1 MSEFESDLE
10 AQSYLIRDIVA
21 RVLAEDIGP
30 GDATSRAVISPET
43 RAVGQLL
50 AKESGVVAGM
60 EVARECF
67 RQFSS
72 QTEFTVIKH
81 SGEHFEVGDVIGTVQ
96 GPARALLAAERTAL
110 NFLQRLCGI
119 ATLTRKFVD
128 AVAGTG
134 VEIADTRK
142 TDPGIRSLDRAA
154 VRAGGGKNH
163 RYALYED
170 RAAVRAG
177 GGKNHRYALYDGILI
192 KDNHIR
198 LVGSISAAVQAA
210 RSKAHSLFKIEVE
223 TTNLDQVR
231 EALAA
236 GADIIMLDNMSLEM
250 MREAVQIIGDRAL
263 IEASGGIELDEV
275 AEVAATGVD
284 IISVGTLT
292 HSAPSLDIS
301 LELSP
306 TE

>member
-21 RVLAEDIGP
+21 QVLAEDIGP
-30 GDATSRAVISPET
+30 GDATSRAVIPPET
-43 RAVGQLL
+43 RATGQLL

-67 RQFSS
+67 RQLSS
-72 QTEFTVIKH
+72 QTEFTAVKH
-81 SGEHFEVGDVIGTVQ
+81 SGECFEVGEILATAQ

-119 ATLTRKFVD
+119 ATLTRRFVD

-142 TDPGIRSLDRAA
+142 TTPGIRSLDRAA

-163 RYALYED
+163 RT
-170 RAAVRAG
+170 
-177 GGKNHRYALYDGILI
+177 ALYDGILI

-198 LVGSISAAVQAA
+198 LVGSVRAAVQAA
-210 RSKAHSLFKIEVE
+210 RSKAHSLFKVETE

-236 GADIIMLDNMSLEM
+236 GADIIMLDNMSRETM
-250 MREAVQIIGDRAL
+250 SEAVEVIGDRAL

-275 AEVAATGVD
+275 AEVAAIGVD

-306 TE
+306 IE

>member
-30 GDATSRAVISPET
+30 GDATSRAVIPPET
-43 RAVGQLL
+43 RAAGQLL

-67 RQFSS
+67 QQLSP
-72 QTEFTVIKH
+72 QTEFTAIKH
-81 SGEHFEVGDVIGTVQ
+81 SGEHFEVGGVLGTVQ

-119 ATLTRKFVD
+119 ATLN
-128 AVAGTG
+128 
-134 VEIADTRK
+134 TRK
-142 TDPGIRSLDRAA
+142 TDPGIRSLD
-154 VRAGGGKNH
+154 H
-163 RYALYED
+163 
-170 RAAVRAG
+170 AAVRAG

-198 LVGSISAAVQAA
+198 LGGSISAAVQAA
-210 RSKAHSLFKIEVE
+210 RSKAHRLFRIEVE

-231 EALAA
+231 EALTA

-301 LELSP
+301 LELSL

>member
-10 AQSYLIRDIVA
+10 AQSYLIQDIVA

-30 GDATSRAVISPET
+30 GDATSRAVIPPET
-43 RAVGQLL
+43 RAIGRLL

-60 EVARECF
+60 EVALECF
-67 RQFSS
+67 RQLSS
-72 QTEFTVIKH
+72 QTEFTVVKH
-81 SGEHFEVGDVIGTVQ
+81 SSECFEVGEVLATVQ

-142 TDPGIRSLDRAA
+142 TTPGIRSLDRAA

-163 RYALYED
+163 RT
-170 RAAVRAG
+170 
-177 GGKNHRYALYDGILI
+177 ALYDGILI

-198 LVGSISAAVQAA
+198 LVGSVGAAVQAA
-210 RSKAHSLFKIEVE
+210 RSKAHSLFKVEIE

-250 MREAVQIIGDRAL
+250 MGEAVQIIGDRAL

-275 AEVAATGVD
+275 AEVAATGVN

-292 HSAPSLDIS
+292 HSAPSLDMS
-301 LELSP
+301 LKLSP
-306 TE
+306 IE

>member
-1 MSEFESDLE
+1 MSELESDLE
-10 AQSYLIRDIVA
+10 AQPYLIRDIVA

-30 GDATSRAVISPET
+30 GDATSRALIPPET
-43 RAVGQLL
+43 RAAGKLL

-67 RQFSS
+67 RQLSS
-72 QTEFTVIKH
+72 ETEFTVIKH
-81 SGEHFEVGDVIGTVQ
+81 SGECFEVGEVLATIQ

-134 VEIADTRK
+134 VEMADTRK

-154 VRAGGGKNH
+154 VRAGGG
-163 RYALYED
+163 R
-170 RAAVRAG
+170 
-177 GGKNHRYALYDGILI
+177 NHRYALYDGILI

-210 RSKAHSLFKIEVE
+210 RSKAHSLFKVEVE
-223 TTNLDQVR
+223 TTNLEQVR

>member
-1 MSEFESDLE
+1 MSEFANDLE
-10 AQSYLIRDIVA
+10 AESYLIRDIVA

-30 GDATSRAVISPET
+30 GDATSHAVIPPAS
-43 RAVGQLL
+43 RAAGQLL
-50 AKESGVVAGM
+50 AKEAGVVAGM
-60 EVARECF
+60 EVTRECF
-67 RQFSS
+67 RQLSS
-72 QTEFTVIKH
+72 QTEFTAVKH
-81 SGEHFEVGDVIGTVQ
+81 SGESFEVGDILGTVQ

-142 TDPGIRSLDRAA
+142 TTPGIRSL
-154 VRAGGGKNH
+154 
-163 RYALYED
+163 D

-198 LVGSISAAVQAA
+198 LVGSISPAVQAA
-210 RSKAHSLFKIEVE
+210 RRKAHNLFKVEIE
-223 TTNLDQVR
+223 TTNIDQVR

-250 MREAVQIIGDRAL
+250 MREAVLIIGDRAL
-263 IEASGGIELDEV
+263 IEASGGIELGQV

-306 TE
+306 IA

>member
-1 MSEFESDLE
+1 
-10 AQSYLIRDIVA
+10 
-21 RVLAEDIGP
+21 
-30 GDATSRAVISPET
+30 TSRAVIPPET
-43 RAVGQLL
+43 PAIGRML

-60 EVARECF
+60 AVALECF
-67 RQFSS
+67 RQLSS
-72 QTEFTVIKH
+72 QTEFTAVKH
-81 SGEHFEVGDVIGTVQ
+81 SGECFEVGEVLATVQ

-163 RYALYED
+163 RYALY
-170 RAAVRAG
+170 
-177 GGKNHRYALYDGILI
+177 DGILI

-198 LVGSISAAVQAA
+198 LVGSVSAAVQAA
-210 RSKAHSLFKIEVE
+210 RSKAHSLFKVEIE

-236 GADIIMLDNMSLEM
+236 GSDIIMLDNMNLEM
-250 MREAVQIIGDRAL
+250 MGEAVQIIGDRAL
-263 IEASGGIELDEV
+263 VEASGGIELDEV
-275 AEVAATGVD
+275 AEVAAIGVD

-306 TE
+306 IE

>member
-30 GDATSRAVISPET
+30 GDATSRAVIPPET
-43 RAVGQLL
+43 RATGQLI
-50 AKESGVVAGM
+50 AKESGIVAGM

-67 RQFSS
+67 RQLSP
-72 QTEFTVIKH
+72 QAKFTAVKH
-81 SGEHFEVGDVIGTVQ
+81 SGKRFEAGEVLATVQ
-96 GPARALLAAERTAL
+96 GPARALLSAERTAL

-134 VEIADTRK
+134 VEIANTRK
-142 TDPGIRSLDRAA
+142 TDPGIRSLD
-154 VRAGGGKNH
+154 H
-163 RYALYED
+163 
-170 RAAVRAG
+170 AAVRAG

-198 LVGSISAAVQAA
+198 LGGGITACIEAAH
-210 RSKAHSLFKIEVE
+210 SKAHRLFKIEVE

-231 EALAA
+231 EAIAA

-250 MREAVQIIGDRAL
+250 MGEAVQIIGDRAL

-306 TE
+306 IE

>member
-1 MSEFESDLE
+1 MSELESDLE
-10 AQSYLIRDIVA
+10 AQPYLIRDIVA

-30 GDATSRAVISPET
+30 GDATSRAVIPPET
-43 RAVGQLL
+43 RAVGKLL

-67 RQFSS
+67 RQLSS
-72 QTEFTVIKH
+72 ETEFTVIKH
-81 SGEHFEVGDVIGTVQ
+81 SGECFEVGEVLAIIQ

-134 VEIADTRK
+134 VEIANTRK
-142 TDPGIRSLDRAA
+142 TDPGIRSLD
-154 VRAGGGKNH
+154 H
-163 RYALYED
+163 
-170 RAAVRAG
+170 AAVRAG
-177 GGKNHRYALYDGILI
+177 GGKNHRYALYD
-192 KDNHIR
+192 
-198 LVGSISAAVQAA
+198 
-210 RSKAHSLFKIEVE
+210 
-223 TTNLDQVR
+223 
-231 EALAA
+231 LAA

-275 AEVAATGVD
+275 AEIAAIGVD

-306 TE
+306 AQ

>member
-163 RYALYED
+163 RYALY
-170 RAAVRAG
+170 
-177 GGKNHRYALYDGILI
+177 DGILI

>member
-1 MSEFESDLE
+1 MGNHLKELPADLRE
-10 AQSYLIRDIVA
+10 TVEKAVTCA
-21 RVLAEDIGP
+21 LAEDVGQ
-30 GDATSRAVISPET
+30 GDVTSLWTIPAQAQTEGRFLSKAEGIVAGWAVVRAVFAALDPELT
-43 RAVGQLL
+43 CEA
-50 AKESGVVAGM
+50 
-60 EVARECF
+60 
-67 RQFSS
+67 
-72 QTEFTVIKH
+72 
-81 SGEHFEVGDVIGTVQ
+81 TVQ
-96 GPARALLAAERTAL
+96 DGQSIHRGQILGRVQGSARSILTTERTAL

-142 TDPGIRSLDRAA
+142 TTPGIRSLDRAA

-163 RYALYED
+163 RT
-170 RAAVRAG
+170 
-177 GGKNHRYALYDGILI
+177 ALYDGILI

-198 LVGSISAAVQAA
+198 LVGSIRAAVQAA
-210 RSKAHSLFKIEVE
+210 RSKAHSLFKVEIE

-250 MREAVQIIGDRAL
+250 MGEAVQIIGDRAL

-275 AEVAATGVD
+275 AEVAAAGVD

-306 TE
+306 IE

>member
-10 AQSYLIRDIVA
+10 AQSYLIQDIVA

-30 GDATSRAVISPET
+30 GDATSRAIIPPET
-43 RAVGQLL
+43 RAIGQLL

-67 RQFSS
+67 RQLSL
-72 QTEFTVIKH
+72 QAEFTVNKH
-81 SGEHFEVGDVIGTVQ
+81 SGECFEVGEVLGTVQ

-142 TDPGIRSLDRAA
+142 TTPGIRSLDRAA

-163 RYALYED
+163 RT
-170 RAAVRAG
+170 
-177 GGKNHRYALYDGILI
+177 ALYDGILI

-198 LVGSISAAVQAA
+198 LVGSVSAAVQAA
-210 RSKAHSLFKIEVE
+210 RSKAHSLFKVEIE
-223 TTNLDQVR
+223 TANLDQVR

-236 GADIIMLDNMSLEM
+236 GADIIMLDNMSREM
-250 MREAVQIIGDRAL
+250 MREAVEVIGDRAL

-275 AEVAATGVD
+275 AEVAAIGVD

-306 TE
+306 IE

>member
-1 MSEFESDLE
+1 MNEFESDLE

-30 GDATSRAVISPET
+30 GDATSRAVIPAET
-43 RAVGQLL
+43 RATGQLI
-50 AKESGVVAGM
+50 AKEPGVVAGM

-67 RQFSS
+67 RQVSS
-72 QTEFTVIKH
+72 QTEFTTVKH
-81 SGEHFEVGDVIGTVQ
+81 SGECFEAGEVLGTMQ

-134 VEIADTRK
+134 VEITDTRK
-142 TDPGIRSLDRAA
+142 TDPGIRSL
-154 VRAGGGKNH
+154 
-163 RYALYED
+163 D

-198 LVGSISAAVQAA
+198 LVGSIRTAVQAA
-210 RSKAHSLFKIEVE
+210 RSKAHSLFKVEIE

-250 MREAVQIIGDRAL
+250 MHEAVQIIGDRAL

-306 TE
+306 IA

>member
-10 AQSYLIRDIVA
+10 APSYLIQDIVA
-21 RVLAEDIGP
+21 RALAEDIGS
-30 GDATSRAVISPET
+30 GDVTSRAVIPPET
-43 RAVGQLL
+43 RAIGQLI
-50 AKESGVVAGM
+50 AKEPGVVAGM

-67 RQFSS
+67 KQLDSE
-72 QTEFTVIKH
+72 TEFTVIKH
-81 SGEHFEVGDVIGTVQ
+81 SGECFKAGEILGTVR

-128 AVAGTG
+128 AVVGTG
-134 VEIADTRK
+134 AEIADTRK
-142 TDPGIRSLDRAA
+142 TDPGMRA
-154 VRAGGGKNH
+154 
-163 RYALYED
+163 LD

-198 LVGSISAAVQAA
+198 LSGGITAAVAAA
-210 RSKAHSLFKIEVE
+210 RSKAHTLFKVEVE

-250 MREAVQIIGDRAL
+250 MRQAVEIIGDRAL
-263 IEASGGIELDEV
+263 IEASGGIELNEV
-275 AEVAATGVD
+275 AEIAAIGVN

-306 TE
+306 IE

>member
-10 AQSYLIRDIVA
+10 AQSYLIQDIVA

-30 GDATSRAVISPET
+30 GDATSRAIIPPET
-43 RAVGQLL
+43 RAIGQLL

-67 RQFSS
+67 RQLSL
-72 QTEFTVIKH
+72 QAEFAVNKH
-81 SGEHFEVGDVIGTVQ
+81 SGESFEVGEVLGTVQ
-96 GPARALLAAERTAL
+96 GPARAVLAAERTAL

-119 ATLTRKFVD
+119 ATLTRRFVD

-142 TDPGIRSLDRAA
+142 TTPGIRSLDRAA

-163 RYALYED
+163 RT
-170 RAAVRAG
+170 
-177 GGKNHRYALYDGILI
+177 ALYDGILI

-198 LVGSISAAVQAA
+198 LVGSVSAAVQAA
-210 RSKAHSLFKIEVE
+210 RSKAHSLFKVEIE

-236 GADIIMLDNMSLEM
+236 GADIIMLDNMSREM
-250 MREAVQIIGDRAL
+250 MGEAVEVIGDRAL

-306 TE
+306 IE

>member
-1 MSEFESDLE
+1 MSKLENDLE
-10 AQSYLIRDIVA
+10 AESYLIRDIVA

-30 GDATSRAVISPET
+30 GDATSRAVIPPET
-43 RAVGQLL
+43 RATGQLI
-50 AKESGVVAGM
+50 AKESGIVAGM

-67 RQFSS
+67 RQLSP
-72 QTEFTVIKH
+72 QAKFTAVKH
-81 SGEHFEVGDVIGTVQ
+81 SGKSFEVGEVLATVQ
-96 GPARALLAAERTAL
+96 GPARALLSAERTAL

-134 VEIADTRK
+134 VEIANTRK
-142 TDPGIRSLDRAA
+142 TDPGIRSLD
-154 VRAGGGKNH
+154 H
-163 RYALYED
+163 
-170 RAAVRAG
+170 AAVRAG

-198 LVGSISAAVQAA
+198 LAGSISTTVAAA
-210 RSKAHSLFKIEVE
+210 RSKAHRLFKVEVE

-231 EALAA
+231 EALTA
-236 GADIIMLDNMSLEM
+236 GADIIMLDNMGLEM
-250 MREAVQIIGDRAL
+250 MAEAVQIIGDRAL
-263 IEASGGIELDEV
+263 IEASGGIDLDEV

-306 TE
+306 IE